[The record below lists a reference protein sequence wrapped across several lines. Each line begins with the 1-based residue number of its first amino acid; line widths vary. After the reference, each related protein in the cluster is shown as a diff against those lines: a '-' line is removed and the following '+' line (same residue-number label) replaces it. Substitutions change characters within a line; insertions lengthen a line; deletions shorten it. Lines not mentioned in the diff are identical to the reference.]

1 MNNKDLMLTQEDYK
15 ALGLTPEQIELFEDA
30 NAIAESVDLLPD
42 DPMVMIDI
50 IENRIPNG
58 MEAGMKYLDE
68 LAQNNPEIFT
78 KLITMTALVSNI
90 EQATEPDNTVDP
102 ALANLSKEQLNKA
115 EYEFYSMINNLSS
128 EKRKEFFALLRNITP
143 EQKAELV
150 DKLVQR

>member
-1 MNNKDLMLTQEDYK
+1 MNKKDLMLKQEDYE

-42 DPMVMIDI
+42 DPMVMINI
-50 IENRIPNG
+50 IENRMPNG

-68 LAQNNPEIFT
+68 LAQKNPELFAQ
-78 KLITMTALVSNI
+78 LITMTALVSNV
-90 EQATEPDNTVDP
+90 EQTTEPDNSIDP
-102 ALANLSKEQLNKA
+102 ALANLSKDQLNKA
-115 EYEFYSMINNLSS
+115 EYELYTMINKLSD
-128 EKRKEFFALLRNITP
+128 KQRKEFFALLKNITP